1 MDFEIIYKMI
11 KYLVCG
17 AMMFF
22 ILKYIA
28 NDKMPLVDIAL
39 ISVITMLIFAVVEN
53 SCSLVRG
60 KKEEKEDK
68 FVKNNTDSP
77 MCKSFCAMKEHMGNV
92 LPEQGVPTMN
102 LPNQI
107 ANESGMAM
115 VSPNISETPSA
126 MSETA
131 IMNSIINSMKTDNM
145 SQNSSEQSMFSKN
158 IISEE
163 SMIHPTMQ
171 PSELASDSEES
182 SRFPADSE
190 EKMEYLKIPQ
200 EMREQKSKVSD
211 PKLSDYD
218 RFQKRSAE
226 IVDERQQHNDDYTL
240 RTGKIDRNDDASYT
254 INYQRRSPDITAS
267 GSRTKDGVMKESEA
281 RYNVVSYHTVPP
293 NLNKGSFE
301 YGYSFLPPAN
311 WYPTPPFPPVC
322 VSEKQCPVCP
332 GYTTGTNV
340 ELKEWDS
347 ARRITAPDEINVR
360 YIEEKLNSGR

>member
-11 KYLVCG
+11 KYLICG

-53 SCSLVRG
+53 SYSLVRG
-60 KKEEKEDK
+60 KKEDK
-68 FVKNNTDSP
+68 LVKNDAGSP
-77 MCKSFCAMKEHMGNV
+77 MCKSFCAMKEHMGNM
-92 LPEQGVPTMN
+92 LPEQGVPTTNM
-102 LPNQI
+102 PNQI

-115 VSPNISETPSA
+115 VSPNISEKPNA

-131 IMNSIINSMKTDNM
+131 MMNSIINSMKADNM
-145 SQNSSEQSMFSKN
+145 SQNSSEQSMFPKN

-163 SMIHPTMQ
+163 SMIRPTIKQEMRH
-171 PSELASDSEES
+171 EFVSDSEEN

-190 EKMEYLKIPQ
+190 EKMEYVKISQ

-218 RFQKRSAE
+218 RFQKRFAE

-254 INYQRRSPDITAS
+254 INYQRRSPDITSS
-267 GSRTKDGVMKESEA
+267 GSRTRDGVMKESEA

-322 VSEKQCPVCP
+322 VAEKQCPVCP

-360 YIEEKLNSGR
+360 YVEEKLNSGR